1 MCLNETKIKIAKPQ
15 SGTDVSPSSPNLKTE
30 DIKIDAFSIR
40 KKGMNP
46 KEFISKILTKFITY
60 NIPTL
65 LLNIPAITKET
76 LSFLRAASQKHI
88 PQTISLSDLEKKKNL
103 KDTNSPSKSLQ
114 PRKGIA
120 YKMTLARGFFSKK
133 NSPFIYNL
141 AVTDLLEDAKGLE
154 DYGKK
159 FSEDHKEIFLLDR
172 SLVVLG
178 VSYGVER

>member
-1 MCLNETKIKIAKPQ
+1 
-15 SGTDVSPSSPNLKTE
+15 
-30 DIKIDAFSIR
+30 
-40 KKGMNP
+40 
-46 KEFISKILTKFITY
+46 
-60 NIPTL
+60 
-65 LLNIPAITKET
+65 
-76 LSFLRAASQKHI
+76 
-88 PQTISLSDLEKKKNL
+88 
-103 KDTNSPSKSLQ
+103 
-114 PRKGIA
+114 
-120 YKMTLARGFFSKK
+120 MTLARGFFSKK